1 MSSNKK
7 VPASES
13 GLQNK
18 FRNIT
23 DTNLLLLITIV
34 VFFVMYIGAI
44 IFQGKGFLK
53 PQTFF
58 NILNSNAAL
67 IIAACGMSIV
77 MIT

>member
-44 IFQGKGFLK
+44 IFQGAFSL
-53 PQTFF
+53 F
-58 NILNSNAAL
+58 NSLSNCSTRSFAAL
-67 IIAACGMSIV
+67 YFSV
-77 MIT
+77 S